1 MVGPEPPADETV
13 LVALPGTCGELVQG
27 TLDGEPCLISCP
39 IGWYSTAAVRFQ
51 SGGGWGLPAHTPK
64 TRAALHRGLAYLN
77 RAETHGNVHL
87 HTGLPRGRGYGS
99 STADIGATLHALG
112 HAAGQRLTIT
122 EVANLAVQVEP
133 SDSSLFP
140 DLALW
145 AHCSGHV
152 YEDLGAPPP
161 CTVVVLDPGGEVDTL
176 AFNRLDHRQALRHL
190 APQHRD
196 AFALLR
202 EGLRHGNLE
211 AIGTAA
217 TLSAT
222 AHQAILANPLLPP
235 TLALAHEV
243 QAVGVCRAHSGTL
256 LGLLLDPRHAD
267 VARITALAAQ
277 RLAPAVT
284 VFSLPL
290 VSGGPRFLTGN
301 PQDGTAPPQAQT
313 QLHTSCDLAPGLSG
327 GRRHGAPEGCT
338 RISN

>member
-1 MVGPEPPADETV
+1 MAVPEPPADETM

-39 IGWYSTAAVRFQ
+39 IGWYSIATVRFQ
-51 SGGGWGLPAHTPK
+51 PCGGWTLPAHAPK
-64 TRAALHRGLAYLN
+64 TRAALYHGLAYLH
-77 RAETHGNVHL
+77 RTASHGCVRL

-112 HAAGQRLTIT
+112 HAAGRRLAVA
-122 EVANLAVQVEP
+122 EVASLAVQVEP

-145 AHCSGHV
+145 AHRSGHV

-161 CTVVVLDPGGEVDTL
+161 FMVVVLDPGGEVDTL

-196 AFALLR
+196 AFTLLR
-202 EGLRHGNLE
+202 EGLRHGNFE
-211 AIGTAA
+211 AVGSAA

-222 AHQAILANPLLPP
+222 AHQAILPNPLLPP

-267 VARITALAAQ
+267 VARVTALAAQ
-277 RLAPAVT
+277 RFAPAVT

-301 PQDGTAPPQAQT
+301 LCDGVAQPAVGSPSRAVEPCCRGPQTA
-313 QLHTSCDLAPGLSG
+313 
-327 GRRHGAPEGCT
+327 
-338 RISN
+338 